1 MWQECE
7 QRGPQGEATRL
18 PVAGPK
24 GARMSH
30 HSFPVIASIV
40 VSAALTAGCEHN
52 SSSAD
57 RRSSQTPLSPS
68 AVASGS
74 AASTGGGA
82 STAATHGLPDRT
94 VTMMDA
100 CDPDT
105 FNAPPP
111 AGVGPGTCV
120 RSGGVQFA
128 SFLEELGKH
137 GVAGAWHFAPPN
149 TSAKVGQV
157 FVALNRGGEVHTF
170 TEVEEFGGGLVP
182 QLNELSGNFHVSPEC
197 LSLKTEEF
205 IKPGRYTERD
215 FPDEVGT
222 EKYQCC
228 IHPWMR
234 ATIHVTPRG

>member
-1 MWQECE
+1 M
-7 QRGPQGEATRL
+7 P
-18 PVAGPK
+18 
-24 GARMSH
+24 H

-57 RRSSQTPLSPS
+57 RSSSQTPLSPS

-170 TEVEEFGGGLVP
+170 TEVEEFGGGIVP
-182 QLNELSGNFHVSPEC
+182 PLNDLSHNPVVAREC
-197 LSLKTEEF
+197 AALEPDDFVAPGGTYHEE
-205 IKPGRYTERD
+205 PLEHA
-215 FPDEVGT
+215 GT
-222 EKYQCC
+222 ARFQCC

-234 ATIHVTPRG
+234 LEVKVAEK